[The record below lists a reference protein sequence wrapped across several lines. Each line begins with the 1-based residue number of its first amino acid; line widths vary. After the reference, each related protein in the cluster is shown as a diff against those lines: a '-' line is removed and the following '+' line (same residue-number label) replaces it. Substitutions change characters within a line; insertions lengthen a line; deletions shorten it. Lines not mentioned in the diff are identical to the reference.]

1 MKGSKGLKKK
11 TGGVSIPRKLTRT
24 FKDPFASVVF
34 GRRDAVLRDASGNA
48 IFEMKGIE
56 VPETWS
62 QLALDILAS
71 KYLRRTGVPGTG
83 AETSLK
89 QVISR
94 ITGSIRKHGEIQGVF
109 CGEDA
114 GSFEA
119 ELQYLLLH
127 QMAAFNS
134 PVWFNVGLFESY
146 GITGSGESHRY
157 DPAKK
162 AVVPVANPLEFPQAS
177 ACFIQSLNDDLLAIF
192 DLVKSEA
199 KLFKYGSGT
208 GTNFSNLRGRQERLS
223 GGGLSSGLLSF
234 LEVFDRSAGATKSGG
249 TTRRAA
255 KMVCLDMDHPEIADF
270 IEWKAREEQK
280 AKALIAAGYSADF
293 NGEAYKTVAGQNSNN
308 SVRVT
313 DEFMNAVLE
322 DREWQTRARTDGS
335 VVGTFK
341 ARELWRKIAES
352 AWSCADPG
360 IQFDSTIQRWHTCK
374 STDRIRASNP
384 CSEFMF
390 LDDTACNLASIN
402 LLKFVAAGGVFD
414 VELFCHAIRILI
426 VAQEIL
432 VGMSSYPAAK
442 IAKNSHDFRPL
453 GLGYANLGA
462 FLMVKGIPYDS
473 RAGREWAASVTAL
486 MTGEAYAVSAELAG
500 VAGAFPGFHENRD
513 TMLEVIGM
521 HAAAAQRLP
530 ESAPLARAARAA
542 WERASATGARSG
554 FRNAQVTVL
563 APTGTIGLL
572 MDCDTTGIE
581 PDFALVKFKKLAG
594 GGTLK
599 MVNHSV
605 PLALRSLGYGEPAVK
620 RILDHVA
627 GVPDFGAAPGLMARE
642 SLLSKG
648 FTAGDLRRIEA
659 AIPSV
664 FHLADAFAPGRL
676 GAAVL
681 ERTGLAG
688 FTGNGRELLGRLG
701 VPEADIEAAH
711 RVLCGSM
718 TLEGAPGLDPAH
730 LAVFDCANPCGPHGT
745 RFISPY
751 GHLAMMEA
759 VQPFLSGAISKTVNL
774 PAGTSVA
781 EIEALH
787 LVAWKMGLKSIAIYR
802 DGSKS
807 SQPLNAREG
816 GRGGRDRERLPEKRK
831 GITIEATVGGHKVYL
846 RTGEYADGRLG
857 ELFLDI
863 EKENAGYRALLS
875 CFAIAVSLGL
885 QYGVPLKE
893 WVDRFTFTEFEPAG
907 PVTGH
912 PSLKLATSLID
923 YVFRT
928 LGVEYLGR
936 ADLAHV
942 PSGIGAK
949 RFENPGGSGISAD
962 GSAST
967 DAIDEQLRML
977 RQDAPDC
984 DSCGHRTVRNGA
996 CFRCLHCGN
1005 SIGCS

>member
-1 MKGSKGLKKK
+1 MRASKDAKKK
-11 TGGVSIPRKLTRT
+11 TGGVPVPRRLTRPET
-24 FKDPFASVVF
+24 DPFTTVTW
-34 GRRDAVLRDASGNA
+34 RRGDSSLRDSSGKM

-71 KYLRRTGVPGTG
+71 KYLRRTGVPGPDSQTG
-83 AETSLK
+83 SETSVK
-89 QVISR
+89 QAITR
-94 ITGSIRKHGEIQGVF
+94 ITGSIRRQGEAQGVF
-109 CGEDA
+109 SGADA
-114 GSFEA
+114 EAFEA
-119 ELQYLLLH
+119 ELQFLLLH

-134 PVWFNVGLFESY
+134 PVWFNVGLFDSY
-146 GITGSGESHRY
+146 GISGTGESFRY
-157 DPAKK
+157 DPEKGQ
-162 AVVPVANPLEFPQAS
+162 VVPVANPLEFPQAS
-177 ACFIQSLNDDLLAIF
+177 ACFIQSLQDDLMAIF
-192 DLVKSEA
+192 DLVKNEA
-199 KLFKYGSGT
+199 KIFKYGSGT
-208 GTNFSNLRGRQERLS
+208 GTNFSNLRGRQEKLS

-234 LEVFDRSAGATKSGG
+234 LEVLDRSAGATKSGG

-255 KMVCLDMDHPEIADF
+255 KMVCLDMDHPEITDF
-270 IEWKAREEQK
+270 IEWKAREEEK
-280 AKALIAAGYSADF
+280 ARALIAAGYGADF
-293 NGEAYKTVAGQNSNN
+293 NGEAYKTVSGQNSNN

-313 DEFMNAVLE
+313 DEFMNTVLE
-322 DREWQTRARTDGS
+322 DGEWKTRARTDGA
-335 VVGTFK
+335 VIETLK
-341 ARELWRKIAES
+341 ARDLWRKIAES

-374 STDRIRASNP
+374 SSDPIRASNP

-402 LLKFVAAGGVFD
+402 LLKFVSHAGDFD
-414 VELFCHAIRILI
+414 TEGFAHAIRILI

-432 VGMSSYPAAK
+432 VGMSSYPTEK

-462 FLMVKGIPYDS
+462 FLMVKGLPYDS
-473 RAGREWAASVTAL
+473 REGRDWAAALTAL
-486 MTGEAYAVSAELAG
+486 LTGEAYSVSAELAER
-500 VAGAFPGFHENRD
+500 AGAFSGFTGNRD
-513 TMLEVIGM
+513 SMLEVIGM
-521 HAAAAQRLP
+521 HSAAAERLAATVP
-530 ESAPLARAARAA
+530 VADAARAA
-542 WERASATGARSG
+542 WKRAVERGARFG
-554 FRNAQVTVL
+554 FRNSQVTVL

-594 GGTLK
+594 GGVFK
-599 MVNHSV
+599 IVNQSV
-605 PLALRSLGYGEPAVK
+605 PLALRNLGYDEKTVK
-620 RILDHVA
+620 VIVA
-627 GVPDFGAAPGLMARE
+627 FVTGAPDFKIAPGMMNETA
-642 SLLSKG
+642 LLSKG
-648 FTAGDLRRIEA
+648 FTASDLRQIESS
-659 AIPSV
+659 IPSA
-664 FHLADAFAPGRL
+664 FHLTDAFAPERL
-676 GAAVL
+676 GPRMI
-681 ERTGLAG
+681 ERLGLAG
-688 FTGNGRELLGRLG
+688 FAGSGRELLGRLRI
-701 VPEADIEAAH
+701 PDAEIESSH

-730 LAVFDCANPCGPHGT
+730 LAVFDCANPCGPYGV
-745 RFISPY
+745 RFISPF
-751 GHLAMMEA
+751 GHLSMMEA

-774 PAGTSVA
+774 PEGTSVA

-787 LVAWKMGLKSIAIYR
+787 LMAWKMGLKSIAIYR

-807 SQPLNAREG
+807 SQPLNARTSG
-816 GRGGRDRERLPEKRK
+816 NAVPGRQRLPEKRK

-863 EKENAGYRALLS
+863 EKEGAEYRALLS

-893 WVDRFTFTEFEPAG
+893 WVDRFTFTEFEPSG

-923 YVFRT
+923 YIFRT

-936 ADLAHV
+936 SDLAHV
-942 PSGIGAK
+942 APDRRAE
-949 RFENPGGSGISAD
+949 RVENAD
-962 GSAST
+962 AAGVV

-977 RQDAPDC
+977 KQDAPEC